1 MAIFNLRPK
10 LAALSAWAL
19 ALALAFGTA
28 LPQPAQAIGP
38 ETGGYAQMQDRDF
51 RSLRAGVP
59 AGIGASRTPVSIP
72 RASVPANLPRIPAAP
87 SAETMGAASG
97 RFNSCITCSAVVAHP
112 EHERQ
117 QGKKSQH
124 ELTWAANG
132 RRYGSILGG
141 TLGIIGTVAVG
152 AHTMGGGGAIFGTY
166 LIGTGVVA
174 GELEGGR
181 IGGNAGRAWHNTL
194 PHHNGQLGIGRLD
207 GGRF

>member
-1 MAIFNLRPK
+1 MAIFNLRHR

-19 ALALAFGTA
+19 ALALALGAA
-28 LPQPAQAIGP
+28 LPQSAQATGP
-38 ETGGYAQMQDRDF
+38 ETSGYAQMQNREF

-72 RASVPANLPRIPAAP
+72 RASVPANLPRIPAASP
-87 SAETMGAASG
+87 AGTMSAASE
-97 RFNSCITCSAVVAHP
+97 RSSSCITCGLTVAHP
-112 EHERQ
+112 EHERR
-117 QGKKSQH
+117 QGKKSQQ

-166 LIGTGVVA
+166 LVGTGVVV

-181 IGGNAGRAWHNTL
+181 IGGSLGEVWHN
-194 PHHNGQLGIGRLD
+194 LD
-207 GGRF
+207 GHHLVRPMPYDSFH